1 MEVFKNK
8 SCLLIKIILQFKA
21 KGQYTII
28 MYLSA
33 LPPASSTKAII
44 IAPNASMLLFM
55 ATKTQEIAKVMVSK
69 ISTT

>member
-1 MEVFKNK
+1 
-8 SCLLIKIILQFKA
+8 
-21 KGQYTII
+21 

-33 LPPASSTKAII
+33 PPPASSTKAII
-44 IAPNASMLLFM
+44 IAPNASMHLFM